1 MEGERN
7 TTSHDQEELHV
18 IGEEVGVA
26 GLQNS
31 ANDDSMGSNGSRYS
45 RCNGS
50 LDKRHMF
57 GVALLVIVDLIW
69 VGSAGLTKVGTG
81 VSLYFLRASKYI
93 NVLYIYAYKY
103 EYIFVFMYTRKET

>member
-26 GLQNS
+26 ALQNS
-31 ANDDSMGSNGSRYS
+31 ASDDSMGSNGS

-69 VGSAGLTKVGTG
+69 VGSAGLTKVGT
-81 VSLYFLRASKYI
+81 VEF
-93 NVLYIYAYKY
+93 VLPLGIK
-103 EYIFVFMYTRKET
+103 IHQCQTLHICI